1 MTMTMHHESNQYQIQ
16 KPALHAVSTSSV
28 TLRAQILV
36 RRTSN
41 TVENEAIFK
50 RIHAHQ
56 TILFITVMNSS
67 LVYTSVLRSIT
78 PSEIARELTHTLKKL
93 NRLNIE
99 PDHLI
104 TDFTRYWRSDDISRL
119 LQAHRIVHV
128 LAPTGFPKAIQ
139 PKPPTKAWLH

>member
-1 MTMTMHHESNQYQIQ
+1 MTMTMHHESNQYQIK
-16 KPALHAVSTSSV
+16 KPVLHAVSTSSV

-41 TVENEAIFK
+41 TAENEAVFK
-50 RIHAHQ
+50 QVSALQ
-56 TILFITVMNSS
+56 TILLITIMHSS
-67 LVYTSVLRSIT
+67 LAYTTVLRSIA
-78 PSEIARELTHTLKKL
+78 PSEIARELTHILKKL
-93 NRLNIE
+93 NKLNIE

-104 TDFTRYWRSDDISRL
+104 TDFTCYWRSDDISRL

-139 PKPPTKAWLH
+139 PKPPKKTWLH